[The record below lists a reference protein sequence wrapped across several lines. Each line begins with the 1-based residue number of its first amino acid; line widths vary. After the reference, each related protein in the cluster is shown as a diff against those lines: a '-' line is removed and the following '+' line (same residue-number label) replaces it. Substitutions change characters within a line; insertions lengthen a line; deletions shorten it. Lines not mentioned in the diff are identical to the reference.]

1 MKIRLGDLKKIIENA
16 SLNEVSYK
24 VSYTEKN
31 GKQGSSIFPS
41 EKLAQMYAK
50 TVKNGQVELI
60 DLNAGEDITVKQMPP
75 ASLDDL
81 KKASKTFYDNHQS
94 KYVKQ
99 KPVPG
104 DDSEEERSYE
114 QERELFGAHR
124 AAGTSL
130 DDFYSDL
137 DDMKS
142 NRRKS
147 ESIYRK
153 YVNRLLEEKDDQ
165 EKLNHEENDSLD
177 TQVDR
182 FLGQYES
189 EAKSVKTEGL
199 NFRSMTR
206 RFLNEAEDEDKSD
219 DKEDEKDDSKNEEP
233 EEPEKLTLEDID
245 IASFA
250 NDVARLVD
258 NYDSLLEVRNTIVR
272 RAKNF
277 LNKSY
282 DVDVLSSFENSM
294 QNDHDISTEKSK
306 YDLDDEHVAPDA
318 ERAGNGGGGG
328 GSV

>member
-1 MKIRLGDLKKIIENA
+1 MKIRLGDLKKIVERA

-50 TVKNGQVELI
+50 TVKNGRVELI
-60 DLNAGEDITVKQMPP
+60 DLNAGEDISVKQMPP

-99 KPVPG
+99 PIKSR
-104 DDSEEERSYE
+104 DSSEEESSYE
-114 QERELFGAHR
+114 QERELFAAHR

-137 DDMKS
+137 DDMKL
-142 NRRKS
+142 NKRKS
-147 ESIYRK
+147 ESVYRK
-153 YVNRLLEEKDDQ
+153 YANRLLEEK
-165 EKLNHEENDSLD
+165 EENLEKEQDDSLD
-177 TQVDR
+177 TQIDR

-206 RFLNEAEDEDKSD
+206 RFLNEAEDEDEDKSE
-219 DKEDEKDDSKNEEP
+219 DKKDDSENEEP

-277 LNKSY
+277 LNETY
-282 DVDVLSSFENSM
+282 DTEVLNSFENSM
-294 QNDHDISTEKSK
+294 QNDHDISTDKSK
-306 YDLDDEHVAPDA
+306 YDLDDEHVAPAA
-318 ERAGNGGGGG
+318 ERAGNGGAGGG
-328 GSV
+328 VA